1 MRFIYAFI
9 LFSVVGF
16 AQNEY
21 PKDYFG
27 SPLDIPLNIAGSFG
41 ELRPS
46 HFHSG
51 IDFRTQQKEGF
62 PVYAT
67 ADGFI
72 SRINVSTFGYGKCLY
87 IDHPNGFTSVY
98 AHLQN
103 MAPKIQSKVLEVQ
116 YAEKSYVTEL
126 RPKPEEYQVKKGEL
140 IGYTGNTGGSN
151 GPHLHFEIR
160 DTKSEFAIN
169 PFFFGYDEK
178 VKDTKA
184 PVITGL
190 MAYSFGD
197 SSHVNGSARPVVIP
211 LTLQSDGTY
220 LAGKIVA
227 IGTIG
232 FGLNAHDIS
241 DYNFGKNGIFKLDAF
256 LNGMPYYGYEFDT
269 FSFDESKHINC
280 FIDYPRYKETKQ
292 RYQKL
297 FVGFIYPKSIIKTMK
312 NQGILDISNNL
323 TMNYKIVVHDFHGNQ
338 NIINIPINYGILP
351 ITQAKVV
358 KKTPFFLKCLNEHSY
373 AKDNFSVF
381 IPENTFYEDFYL
393 KFDVQNNE
401 LFLNEE
407 YIAMNTPLT
416 ITYDATSI
424 PESEREKW
432 FIANID
438 DGKIEYNATFKKEN
452 TFSIKVK
459 KMGKFLL
466 AKDTIAP
473 KVYNPNFKEG
483 AELDANQKTIKIS
496 ISDDLSGIKEYTAF
510 LNEKWILMEYET
522 KLNRLTHNLSDNMF
536 SLGRNDFKIIVKDN
550 MGNSTTFESYFIKTN

>member
-126 RPKPEEYQVKKGEL
+126 RPKPEELQVKKGEL

-227 IGTIG
+227 SGTIG

-407 YIAMNTPLT
+407 DIAMNTPLT

-522 KLNRLTHNLSDNMF
+522 KLKRLTHNLSDNMF

>member
-16 AQNEY
+16 AQNKY

-126 RPKPEEYQVKKGEL
+126 RPKPEELQVKKGEL
-140 IGYTGNTGGSN
+140 IGYTGNTGGSS

-227 IGTIG
+227 SGTIG

-407 YIAMNTPLT
+407 DIAMNTPLT

-459 KMGKFLL
+459 KMGEFLL

>member
-16 AQNEY
+16 AQNKY

-41 ELRPS
+41 ELRPN

-72 SRINVSTFGYGKCLY
+72 SRLNVSTYGYGKCLY

-98 AHLQN
+98 AHLQS
-103 MAPKIQSKVLEVQ
+103 MAPKIQKIALATQ
-116 YAEKSYVTEL
+116 YAEKSYTIEI
-126 RPKPEEYQVKKGEL
+126 RPKSDEIPVKKGEL
-140 IGYTGNTGGSN
+140 IGYTGNTGGSS

-184 PVITGL
+184 PIISGL
-190 MAYSFGD
+190 IAYSFGD
-197 SSHVNGSARPVVIP
+197 SSQVNGSEAPINIP
-211 LTLQSDGTY
+211 LTLQTDGTF

-227 IGTIG
+227 SGKIG

-241 DYNFGKNGIFKLDAF
+241 DYNYGKNGIFKLDAY
-256 LNGMPYYGYEFDT
+256 LNGMPYFGYEFDS
-269 FSFDESKHINC
+269 FSFDETKHINC
-280 FIDYPRYKETKQ
+280 FIDYPKYKETKQ

-297 FVGFIYPKSIIKTMK
+297 FVGFIYPQSIIKIMK
-312 NQGILDISNNL
+312 NEGVLNVSNNL
-323 TMNYKIVVHDFHGNQ
+323 TMSYKVVVHDFHGNQ
-338 NIINIPINYGILP
+338 NIINIPISYGVLP
-351 ITQAKVV
+351 IKQPKVIAQ
-358 KKTPFFLKCLNEHSY
+358 TPYFLKCLNEHSY

-381 IPENTFYEDFYL
+381 IPENTFYEDFYV
-393 KFDVQNNE
+393 KFDVKNDE
-401 LFLNEE
+401 LFLNED
-407 YIAMNTPLT
+407 YIAMNSPIT
-416 ITYDATSI
+416 ISYDATKI
-424 PESEREKW
+424 PVEEREKM
-432 FIANID
+432 FIANVD
-438 DGKIEYNATFKKEN
+438 DGKIEYNTTFKKEN

-459 KMGKFLL
+459 KLGKFLI
-466 AKDTIAP
+466 AKDETAP
-473 KVYNPNFKEG
+473 KIYNPNFKEG
-483 AELDANQKTIKIS
+483 DTIDKQQTVKVS
-496 ISDDLSGIKEYTAF
+496 ISDNLSGIKEYNAY
-510 LNEKWILMEYET
+510 LNDKWILMEYET
-522 KLNRLTHNLSDNMF
+522 KLNRLTHYLSDDIFIN
-536 SLGRNDFKIIVKDN
+536 GRNDFKIIVKDN
-550 MGNSTTFESYFIKTN
+550 MGNSTTFESYFIKTK